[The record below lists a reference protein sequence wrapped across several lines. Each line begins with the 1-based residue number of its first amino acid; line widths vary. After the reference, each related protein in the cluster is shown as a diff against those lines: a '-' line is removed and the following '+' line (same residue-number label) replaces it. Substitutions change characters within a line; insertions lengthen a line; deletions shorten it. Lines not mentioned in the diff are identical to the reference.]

1 MLNKLLNYLYNNPV
15 EQRVQMLA
23 VITKNGR
30 TLSIG
35 HNNKNRLSF
44 PHKTKN
50 GYSSLS
56 GQHAEMDAI
65 RKVYSSLLK
74 GATIT
79 ILGINSRS
87 NNQVMSR
94 PCNGCLNAI
103 KAVGIKKIIYFGKDG
118 KKYIGKVKCF

>member
-1 MLNKLLNYLYNNPV
+1 MLNKLLNYIKTSKQID
-15 EQRVQMLA
+15 QRVTMLA

-30 TLSIG
+30 VLSIG

-44 PHKTKN
+44 PFKKIN

-65 RKVYSSLLK
+65 RKVYSSQLR
-74 GATIT
+74 GGTIT
-79 ILGINSRS
+79 VIGINSRS

-94 PCNGCLNAI
+94 PCNACFKSI
-103 KAVGIKKIIYFGKDG
+103 KSVGIKRIIYFDKDG
-118 KKYIGKVKCF
+118 KKYIEKVK

>member
-1 MLNKLLNYLYNNPV
+1 MLNKLLNYLYNNPTI
-15 EQRVQMLA
+15 EQRVQMMA
-23 VITKNGR
+23 IITKNGR
-30 TLSIG
+30 VLSIG

-44 PHKTKN
+44 PFKKEN
-50 GYSSLS
+50 GYSELS

-79 ILGINSRS
+79 VLGINSRS

-94 PCNGCLNAI
+94 PCSGCFNAI
-103 KAVGIKKIIYFGKDG
+103 KTVRIKEIIYFDKDG
-118 KKYIGKVKCF
+118 KKYIEKVK